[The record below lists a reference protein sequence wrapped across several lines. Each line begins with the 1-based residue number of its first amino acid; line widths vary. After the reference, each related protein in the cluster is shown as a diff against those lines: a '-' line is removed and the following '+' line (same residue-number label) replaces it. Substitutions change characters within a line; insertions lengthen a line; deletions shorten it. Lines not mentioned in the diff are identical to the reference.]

1 MSVELHNYRARNT
14 LYHVQT
20 YFTLLTQQGGSNWDP
35 IIDYPGYISGFDPRI
50 IKQTEW
56 EALTEGAYGPG
67 GTEQHDYQNIQG
79 TITGFTNDST
89 IWHGPLHMILTDG
102 ENYGLGACVVLFS
115 FDGGVG
121 TKQFWVSLY
130 AYDSAQ
136 GGYWHYAGSGGA
148 YYKPFSTDYQ
158 TIYNTQP
165 EYVYLAMETN
175 SSSSSPRYP
184 YPNSGGA
191 YYQGQEH
198 SIYSSGFGISQYLIP
213 ALVRAGN
220 TPEVVPDPQPTPIKN
235 DDPYAPGGN
244 TWTGGGTGNFD
255 NDTDDIGIPNLPT
268 LSASSTGFITL
279 YNPSAAQLRNL
290 ANYMWSGLF
299 DLDTYKKIFADP
311 MGAILGLSI
320 VPVNVP
326 SGGSASVMVGN
337 IDTGILMT
345 TASSQYVEVDCGS
358 IDVEEYWGSY
368 LDYDPYTEIQIYLP
382 YIGIHALKS
391 DDVVG
396 RTVTVK
402 YHVDVL
408 SGACIA
414 YVKCGSSVLYSFV
427 GQCASSI
434 PITGS
439 DWTNVI
445 NGMINIAG
453 SIGSMVA
460 TGGATAPM
468 ALGSIASTAV
478 NSMKPSVEKSG
489 SLSGTGGLMGI
500 QTPYLII
507 TRPRQAIPEGQNRF
521 IGYPSFIT
529 DFIANLN
536 GYTEITEVHLEGIHA
551 TSAELTEIES
561 ILKGGVL
568 L

>member
-1 MSVELHNYRARNT
+1 MSVEISNYRARNV

-20 YFTLLTQQGGSNWDP
+20 YFTVLHTVGGTYTNP
-35 IIDYPGYISGFDPRI
+35 EIDYPGYISGVDPRI
-50 IKQTEW
+50 IQMSEW
-56 EALTEGAYGPG
+56 EARTDPVMQGGSATYDMFNVPG
-67 GTEQHDYQNIQG
+67 TVA
-79 TITGFTNDST
+79 GFTVDSNV
-89 IWHGPLHMILTDG
+89 WHGPLHMVLTDG
-102 ENYGLGACVVLFS
+102 EEYGLGLCVVLYTS
-115 FDGGVG
+115 SLLE
-121 TKQFWVSLY
+121 KQFRIH
-130 AYDSAQ
+130 AYVYDANQ
-136 GGYWHYAGSGGA
+136 PGIWRLGGA
-148 YYKPFSTDYQ
+148 YTVLKSGAESYESAYA
-158 TIYNTQP
+158 NQP
-165 EYVYLAMETN
+165 EYVYLAMIKN
-175 SSSSSPRYP
+175 DLVSSAYYP
-184 YPNSGGA
+184 YPNSGGILYKPA
-191 YYQGQEH
+191 TSDNTYFNSDGL
-198 SIYSSGFGISQYLIP
+198 GFNNYLIP
-213 ALVRAGN
+213 ALNRAQLK
-220 TPEVVPDPQPTPIKN
+220 PEVSPDPQPTPIEN

-244 TWTGGGTGNFD
+244 TWTGGGTGTFD
-255 NDTDDIGIPNLPT
+255 NSTDDIGIPNLPT
-268 LSASSTGFITL
+268 LSASSTGFLTL

-299 DLDTYKKIFADP
+299 DLETYKKIFADP
-311 MGAILGLSI
+311 MSCILGLSI
-320 VPVNVP
+320 VPVDVP
-326 SGGSASVMVGN
+326 SGGSANVMVGN
-337 IDTGILMT
+337 IDTGISMT

-358 IDVEEYWGSY
+358 ISVDEYWGSY

-382 YIGIHALKS
+382 YVGIHSLKADEVMKKS
-391 DDVVG
+391 
-396 RTVTVK
+396 VTVK

-414 YVKCGSSVLYSFV
+414 YVKCGTSVLYSFL

-460 TGGATAPM
+460 TGGATAPF

-500 QTPYLII
+500 QTPFLII
-507 TRPRQAIPEGQNRF
+507 TRPRQAVPEGQNRF

-529 DFIANLN
+529 DFIANLK
-536 GYTEITEVHLEGIHA
+536 GYTMVTEVHLEGIHA
-551 TSAELTEIES
+551 TSEELSEIES
-561 ILKGGVL
+561 ILKAGVL

>member
-1 MSVELHNYRARNT
+1 MSVSIATYRLRNT
-14 LYHVQT
+14 LYHSQA
-20 YFTLLTQQGGSNWDP
+20 YMAIWENNTLISNECLYAGYKNAFSPTSIIPVSEWSALTGP
-35 IIDYPGYISGFDPRI
+35 YPGGDEF
-50 IKQTEW
+50 
-56 EALTEGAYGPG
+56 A
-67 GTEQHDYQNIQG
+67 NIAG
-79 TITGFTNDST
+79 DINGFTNQST
-89 IWHGPLHMILTDG
+89 IWHTPLHIIYTNGVD
-102 ENYGLGACVVLFS
+102 Y
-115 FDGGVG
+115 GVG
-121 TKQFWVSLY
+121 IATFIRQNGTTNYYDTAVYVYTNGSFTTNGYWKTNIFVRVEKTLMETVETAFNKMPEYMYMGCVQNTQISHPKYPTPYIGGIYWFGRDEAMRGNLSIEIFNDYLLPTLY
-130 AYDSAQ
+130 ALEQ
-136 GGYWHYAGSGGA
+136 
-148 YYKPFSTDYQ
+148 
-158 TIYNTQP
+158 
-165 EYVYLAMETN
+165 
-175 SSSSSPRYP
+175 SSDIA
-184 YPNSGGA
+184 PN
-191 YYQGQEH
+191 
-198 SIYSSGFGISQYLIP
+198 
-213 ALVRAGN
+213 
-220 TPEVVPDPQPTPIKN
+220 PQPTPIKN

-255 NDTDDIGIPNLPT
+255 GTTDDIEIPNLPV
-268 LSASSTGFITL
+268 LSASSTGFLTL
-279 YNPSAAQLRNL
+279 YNPSATQLRNL

-311 MGAILGLSI
+311 MSCILGLSI
-320 VPVNVP
+320 VPVDVP
-326 SGGSASVMVGN
+326 SGGSANVMVGN
-337 IDTGILMT
+337 IDTGISMT

-358 IDVEEYWGSY
+358 VSVEEYWGSY

-382 YIGIHALKS
+382 YVGIHSLKADEVMGKS
-391 DDVVG
+391 
-396 RTVTVK
+396 VTVK

-414 YVKCGSSVLYSFV
+414 YVKCGDSVLYSFL

-434 PITGS
+434 PITGN

-460 TGGATAPM
+460 TGGASAPF

-478 NSMKPSVEKSG
+478 NNMKPSVEKSG

-529 DFIANLN
+529 DFISNLK
-536 GYTEITEVHLEGIHA
+536 GYTEVTEVHLEGIHA

-561 ILKGGVL
+561 ILKSGVL

>member
-1 MSVELHNYRARNT
+1 MSSP
-14 LYHVQT
+14 LYHKQIYPTVIQT
-20 YFTLLTQQGGSNWDP
+20 SGSIYDWED
-35 IIDYPGYISGFDPRI
+35 IYPGYCSGFNPSGFMNSTWFARTTGIYDSTPYIDDNTVAGTISGADSNNWHSD
-50 IKQTEW
+50 IKVVATDNTNYAVGIMVVCCNTTLGSPTRYRLSMCVW
-56 EALTEGAYGPG
+56 N
-67 GTEQHDYQNIQG
+67 GTAWSCSQFGEYIRKNA
-79 TITGFTNDST
+79 TDST
-89 IWHGPLHMILTDG
+89 DVAFGKLPEYIYLTMFYNNGD
-102 ENYGLGACVVLFS
+102 YP
-115 FDGGVG
+115 
-121 TKQFWVSLY
+121 T
-130 AYDSAQ
+130 
-136 GGYWHYAGSGGA
+136 SGGIITTMLNNNDQEVTFWNSIGT
-148 YYKPFSTDYQ
+148 FS
-158 TIYNTQP
+158 
-165 EYVYLAMETN
+165 
-175 SSSSSPRYP
+175 
-184 YPNSGGA
+184 
-191 YYQGQEH
+191 
-198 SIYSSGFGISQYLIP
+198 SILIP
-213 ALVRAGN
+213 QLRTAGKDTDVN
-220 TPEVVPDPQPTPIKN
+220 PDPQPTPIKN
-235 DDPYAPGGN
+235 DDPYSPGGN
-244 TWTGGGTGNFD
+244 TWTGGGNGTFD
-255 NDTDDIGIPNLPT
+255 GETDDIGIPNLPT
-268 LSASSTGFITL
+268 LSASSTGFLTL
-279 YNPSAAQLRNL
+279 YNPSASQLRNL

-311 MGAILGLSI
+311 MSCILGLSI

-326 SGGSASVMVGN
+326 SGGSANVMVGN
-337 IDTGILMT
+337 IDTGISMT

-358 IDVEEYWGSY
+358 VSVEEYWGSY

-382 YIGIHALKS
+382 YVGIHSLKADEVMGKS
-391 DDVVG
+391 
-396 RTVTVK
+396 VTVK

-414 YVKCGSSVLYSFV
+414 YVKCGDSVLYSFL

-460 TGGATAPM
+460 TGGASAPF

-500 QTPYLII
+500 QIPYLII

-529 DFIANLN
+529 DFISNFK
-536 GYTEITEVHLEGIHA
+536 GYTEITEVHLEGIYA

-561 ILKGGVL
+561 ILKSGVL

>member
-1 MSVELHNYRARNT
+1 MSVELYNYRASNK

-20 YFTLLTQQGGSNWDP
+20 YFTLLHTQGGTTWDP
-35 IIDYPGYISGFDPRI
+35 VIDYPGYISGVDPRI
-50 IKQTEW
+50 IKQDEW
-56 EALTEGAYGPG
+56 EALTDGCYQS
-67 GTEQHDYQNIQG
+67 GTLVHDYNQIQG
-79 TITGFTNDST
+79 TIDGFTNDST
-89 IWHGPLHMILTDG
+89 IWHGPLHMVLSDNS
-102 ENYGLGACVVLFS
+102 NYGLGFSVILFS
-115 FDGGVG
+115 FDGGLS
-121 TKQFWVSLY
+121 TKQFWVCAY
-130 AYDSAQ
+130 VYDSAQ
-136 GGYWHYAGSGGA
+136 PGYWHLAGHSS
-148 YYKPFSTDYQ
+148 YYKAASQDYQ
-158 TIYNTQP
+158 TVYNEQP
-165 EYVYLAMETN
+165 EYMYLSMFTN
-175 SSSSSPRYP
+175 SSPSSPRYP
-184 YPNSGGA
+184 YPNTGGLYFQSTEHA
-191 YYQGQEH
+191 YYVSDG
-198 SIYSSGFGISQYLIP
+198 GFQLYLIP

-220 TPEVVPDPQPTPIKN
+220 TPEVNPDPQPTPIAN

-244 TWTGGGTGNFD
+244 TWTGGGDGNFD
-255 NDTDDIGIPNLPT
+255 NTTDEIGIPNLPT
-268 LSASSTGFITL
+268 LSASSTGFLTL
-279 YNPSAAQLRNL
+279 YNPSATQLRNL

-311 MGAILGLSI
+311 MSCILGLSI
-320 VPVNVP
+320 VPVDVP
-326 SGGSASVMVGN
+326 SGGSANVMVGN
-337 IDTGILMT
+337 IDTGISMT

-358 IDVEEYWGSY
+358 VSVEEYWGSY

-382 YIGIHALKS
+382 YVGIHSLKADEVMGKS
-391 DDVVG
+391 
-396 RTVTVK
+396 VTVK

-414 YVKCGSSVLYSFV
+414 YVKCGDSVLYSFL

-460 TGGATAPM
+460 TGGASAPF

-529 DFIANLN
+529 DFIANLR
-536 GYTEITEVHLEGIHA
+536 GYTEITEVHLENIHA

-561 ILKGGVL
+561 ILKSGVL

>member
-1 MSVELHNYRARNT
+1 MSVSTHNWRMSSP
-14 LYHVQT
+14 LYHKQIYPTVIQT
-20 YFTLLTQQGGSNWDP
+20 SGSIYDWED
-35 IIDYPGYISGFDPRI
+35 IYPGYCSGFNPSGFMNSTWFARTTGIYDSTPYIDDNTVAGTISGADSNNWHSD
-50 IKQTEW
+50 IKVVATDNTNYAVGIMVVCCNTTLGSPTRYRLSMCVW
-56 EALTEGAYGPG
+56 N
-67 GTEQHDYQNIQG
+67 GTAWSCSQFGEYIRKNA
-79 TITGFTNDST
+79 TDST
-89 IWHGPLHMILTDG
+89 DVAFGKLPEYIYLTMFYNNGD
-102 ENYGLGACVVLFS
+102 YP
-115 FDGGVG
+115 
-121 TKQFWVSLY
+121 T
-130 AYDSAQ
+130 
-136 GGYWHYAGSGGA
+136 SGGIITTMLNNNDQEVTFWNSIGT
-148 YYKPFSTDYQ
+148 FS
-158 TIYNTQP
+158 
-165 EYVYLAMETN
+165 
-175 SSSSSPRYP
+175 
-184 YPNSGGA
+184 
-191 YYQGQEH
+191 
-198 SIYSSGFGISQYLIP
+198 SILIP
-213 ALVRAGN
+213 QLRTAGKDTDVN
-220 TPEVVPDPQPTPIKN
+220 PDPQPTPIKN
-235 DDPYAPGGN
+235 DDPYSPGGN
-244 TWTGGGTGNFD
+244 TWTGGGNGTFD
-255 NDTDDIGIPNLPT
+255 GETDDIGIPNLPT
-268 LSASSTGFITL
+268 LSASSTGFLTL
-279 YNPSAAQLRNL
+279 YNPSASQLRNL

-311 MGAILGLSI
+311 MSCILGLSI

-326 SGGSASVMVGN
+326 SGGSANVMVGN
-337 IDTGILMT
+337 IDTGISMT

-358 IDVEEYWGSY
+358 VSVEEYWGSY

-382 YIGIHALKS
+382 YVGIHSLKADEVMGKS
-391 DDVVG
+391 
-396 RTVTVK
+396 VTVK

-414 YVKCGSSVLYSFV
+414 YVKCGDSVLYSFL

-460 TGGATAPM
+460 TGGASAPF

-500 QTPYLII
+500 QIPYLII

-529 DFIANLN
+529 DFISNFK
-536 GYTEITEVHLEGIHA
+536 GYTEITEVHLEGIYA

-561 ILKGGVL
+561 ILKSGVL

>member
-50 IKQTEW
+50 IKQDEW
-56 EALTEGAYGPG
+56 ERLTVGCYGAG
-67 GTEQHDYQNIQG
+67 GTQQYDYTQVQG
-79 TITGFTNDST
+79 TIEGFTNDDT
-89 IWHGPLHMILTDG
+89 VWHSKLHMILTDG
-102 ENYGLGACVVLFS
+102 ENYGLGACVILFS

-121 TKQFWVSLY
+121 TKQFWICLY

-136 GGYWHYAGSGGA
+136 GGYWHYAGSGGS

-175 SSSSSPRYP
+175 TNPNNPRYP

-198 SIYSSGFGISQYLIP
+198 SIYSAGGGFQLYLIP
-213 ALVRAGN
+213 ALIRAGN

-244 TWTGGGTGNFD
+244 TWTGGGTGSFD
-255 NDTDDIGIPNLPT
+255 DDTDDIGIPNLPT

-337 IDTGILMT
+337 IDTGISMT

-358 IDVEEYWGSY
+358 VDVEEYWGSY

-414 YVKCGSSVLYSFV
+414 YIMCGSSVLYSFV

-529 DFIANLN
+529 DFIANLK

>member
-1 MSVELHNYRARNT
+1 MSVNIYNYRASNKQ
-14 LYHVQT
+14 YHVQT
-20 YFTLLTQQGGSNWDP
+20 YFTVLGNGFENP
-35 IIDYPGYISGFDPRI
+35 EVYYPGYISGVATSLV
-50 IKQTEW
+50 KQSEW
-56 EALTEGAYGPG
+56 EALTTPAYNL
-67 GTEQHDYQNIQG
+67 GTQTLDYDNENIQG
-79 TITGFTNDST
+79 TIEGFTNDST
-89 IWHGPLHMILTDG
+89 IWHGPLHMILNDG
-102 ENYGLGACVVLFS
+102 NNYGLGFSIVLYS
-115 FDGGVG
+115 INALGN
-121 TKQFWVSLY
+121 KQFWLSCYV
-130 AYDSAQ
+130 YDSANA
-136 GGYWHYAGSGGA
+136 GYWHLAGHLTLNKAFNESYETA
-148 YYKPFSTDYQ
+148 LATL
-158 TIYNTQP
+158 P
-165 EYVYLAMETN
+165 EYIYLGMTYN
-175 SSSSSPRYP
+175 DNPNNPHYP
-184 YPNSGGA
+184 YPHNGGLYFKYPGTDTM
-191 YYQGQEH
+191 YYNGSFH
-198 SIYSSGFGISQYLIP
+198 QYLIP
-213 ALVRAGN
+213 ALIRAGN
-220 TPEVVPDPQPTPIKN
+220 TPEVVPDPQPSPIAN
-235 DDPYAPGGN
+235 DDPYSPGGN
-244 TWTGGGTGNFD
+244 SWTGGGEGSFD
-255 NDTDDIGIPNLPT
+255 DDTDDIGIPNLPT

-279 YNPSAAQLRNL
+279 YNPSATQLRNL

-337 IDTGILMT
+337 IDTGISMT

-358 IDVEEYWGSY
+358 VDVEEYWGSY

-414 YVKCGSSVLYSFV
+414 YIKCGSSVLYSFV

-529 DFIANLN
+529 DFIANLK

>member
-1 MSVELHNYRARNT
+1 MSVELYNYRARNV

-20 YFTLLTQQGGSNWDP
+20 YFTLLHQQGGSNWDP
-35 IIDYPGYISGFDPRI
+35 VIDYPGYISGFDPRI
-50 IKQTEW
+50 IKQDEW
-56 EALTEGAYGPG
+56 ERLTDGC
-67 GTEQHDYQNIQG
+67 YQNGSQVYDYTQIQG
-79 TITGFTNDST
+79 TIEGFTNDNT
-89 IWHGPLHMILTDG
+89 VWHSQLHMILTDG
-102 ENYGLGACVVLFS
+102 ENYGLGACVILFS
-115 FDGGVG
+115 FDGGVS
-121 TKQFWVSLY
+121 TKQFWICLY

-136 GGYWHYAGSGGA
+136 GGYWHFAGSGGA

-175 SSSSSPRYP
+175 SSPSSPRYP

-198 SIYSSGFGISQYLIP
+198 SIYSSGAGISQYLIP
-213 ALVRAGN
+213 ALIRAGN
-220 TPEVVPDPQPTPIKN
+220 TPEVNPDPQPTPIAN

-255 NDTDDIGIPNLPT
+255 GDTDDIGIPNLPT
-268 LSASSTGFITL
+268 LSASSTGFLTL
-279 YNPSAAQLRNL
+279 YNPSASQLRNL

-311 MGAILGLSI
+311 MSCILGLSI

-326 SGGSASVMVGN
+326 SGGSANVMVGN
-337 IDTGILMT
+337 IDTGISMT

-358 IDVEEYWGSY
+358 ISVEEYWGSY

-382 YIGIHALKS
+382 YVGIHSLKADEVMGKS
-391 DDVVG
+391 
-396 RTVTVK
+396 VTVK

-414 YVKCGSSVLYSFV
+414 YVKCGDSVLYSFL

-460 TGGATAPM
+460 TGGASAPF

-478 NSMKPSVEKSG
+478 NNMKPSVEKSG

-529 DFIANLN
+529 DFIANLK
-536 GYTEITEVHLEGIHA
+536 GYTEITEVHLENIHA

-561 ILKGGVL
+561 ILKSGVL

>member
-1 MSVELHNYRARNT
+1 MSVELYNYRARNV

-20 YFTLLTQQGGSNWDP
+20 YFTVLKRQYEDP
-35 IIDYPGYISGFDPRI
+35 EVVYPGYISGI
-50 IKQTEW
+50 ATSIVKQSEW
-56 EALTEGAYGPG
+56 EALTTPAYNLS
-67 GTEQHDYQNIQG
+67 TQTLDYDWDNIQG
-79 TITGFTNDST
+79 TIEGFTNDST
-89 IWHGPLHMILTDG
+89 VWHGPLHMVLNDDN
-102 ENYGLGACVVLFS
+102 NYGLGLSVVLYSINNLGAKVFRLTCY
-115 FDGGVG
+115 V
-121 TKQFWVSLY
+121 
-130 AYDSAQ
+130 YDSANA
-136 GGYWHYAGSGGA
+136 GYWHNAGYVQIVKAFNESYETA
-148 YYKPFSTDYQ
+148 LAQ
-158 TIYNTQP
+158 LP
-165 EYVYLAMETN
+165 EYVYLAMAEN
-175 SSSSSPRYP
+175 DNPNNPFYP
-184 YPNSGGA
+184 YPYNGSM
-191 YYQGQEH
+191 YYKFPGTDTMYFNGSYFQE
-198 SIYSSGFGISQYLIP
+198 YFIP
-213 ALVRAGN
+213 ALIRAGN
-220 TPEVVPDPQPTPIKN
+220 TPEVVPDPQPSPIAN
-235 DDPYAPGGN
+235 DDPYSPGGN
-244 TWTGGGTGNFD
+244 TWTGGGNGTFD
-255 NDTDDIGIPNLPT
+255 GDTDEIGIPNLPT
-268 LSASSTGFITL
+268 LSASSTGFLTL
-279 YNPSAAQLRNL
+279 YNPSATQLRNL

-311 MGAILGLSI
+311 MSCILGLSI

-326 SGGSASVMVGN
+326 SGGSANVMVGN
-337 IDTGILMT
+337 IDTGISMT

-358 IDVEEYWGSY
+358 VSVEEYWGSY

-382 YIGIHALKS
+382 YVGIHSLKADEVMGKS
-391 DDVVG
+391 
-396 RTVTVK
+396 VTVK

-414 YVKCGSSVLYSFV
+414 YVKCGDSVLYSFL

-460 TGGATAPM
+460 TGGASAPF

-529 DFIANLN
+529 DFIANLK
-536 GYTEITEVHLEGIHA
+536 GYTEVTEVHLEGIHA

-561 ILKGGVL
+561 ILKSGVL

>member
-1 MSVELHNYRARNT
+1 MSSP
-14 LYHVQT
+14 LYHKQIYPTVIKT
-20 YFTLLTQQGGSNWDP
+20 SGSIYDWED
-35 IIDYPGYISGFDPRI
+35 IYPGYCSGFNPSGFMNSTWFARTTGIYDSTPYIDDNTVAGTISGADSNNWHSD
-50 IKQTEW
+50 IKVVAT
-56 EALTEGAYGPG
+56 
-67 GTEQHDYQNIQG
+67 
-79 TITGFTNDST
+79 DST
-89 IWHGPLHMILTDG
+89 
-102 ENYGLGACVVLFS
+102 
-115 FDGGVG
+115 
-121 TKQFWVSLY
+121 
-130 AYDSAQ
+130 
-136 GGYWHYAGSGGA
+136 HYAVGIMVVCCNTTLGSPTRYRLSMCVWNGTAWSCSQFGEYIRKNATDSTDVAFGKLPEYIYLTMFYNNGDYPTSGGIITTMLNNNDQEVT
-148 YYKPFSTDYQ
+148 FW
-158 TIYNTQP
+158 
-165 EYVYLAMETN
+165 N
-175 SSSSSPRYP
+175 SI
-184 YPNSGGA
+184 GTFG
-191 YYQGQEH
+191 
-198 SIYSSGFGISQYLIP
+198 SILIP
-213 ALVRAGN
+213 QLRTAGKDTDVN
-220 TPEVVPDPQPTPIKN
+220 PDPQPTPIKN
-235 DDPYAPGGN
+235 DDPYSPGGN
-244 TWTGGGTGNFD
+244 TWTGGGNGNFD
-255 NDTDDIGIPNLPT
+255 GDTDDIGIPNLPT
-268 LSASSTGFITL
+268 LSASSTGFLTL
-279 YNPSAAQLRNL
+279 YNPSATQLRNL

-311 MGAILGLSI
+311 MSCILGLSI

-326 SGGSASVMVGN
+326 SGGSANVMVGN
-337 IDTGILMT
+337 IDTGISMT

-358 IDVEEYWGSY
+358 VAVDEYWGSY

-382 YIGIHALKS
+382 YVGIHSLKADEVMGKS
-391 DDVVG
+391 
-396 RTVTVK
+396 VTVK

-414 YVKCGSSVLYSFV
+414 YVKCGDSVLYSFL

-460 TGGATAPM
+460 TGGASAPF

-500 QTPYLII
+500 QIPYLII

-529 DFIANLN
+529 DFISNFK
-536 GYTEITEVHLEGIHA
+536 GYTEVTEVHLEGIHA

-561 ILKGGVL
+561 ILKSGVL

>member
-1 MSVELHNYRARNT
+1 MSSP
-14 LYHVQT
+14 LYHKQIYPTVIKT
-20 YFTLLTQQGGSNWDP
+20 SGSIYDWED
-35 IIDYPGYISGFDPRI
+35 IYPGYCSGFNPSGFMNSTWFARTTGIYDSTPYIDDNTVAGTISGADSNNWHSD
-50 IKQTEW
+50 IKVVATDNTNYAVGIMVVCCNTTLGSPTRYRLSMCVW
-56 EALTEGAYGPG
+56 N
-67 GTEQHDYQNIQG
+67 GTAWSCTQFGEYIRKNA
-79 TITGFTNDST
+79 TDST
-89 IWHGPLHMILTDG
+89 DIAFGKLPEYIYLTMFYNNGDYPTSG
-102 ENYGLGACVVLFS
+102 GIITTMLNNNDQEVTFWNSIGLFS
-115 FDGGVG
+115 
-121 TKQFWVSLY
+121 
-130 AYDSAQ
+130 
-136 GGYWHYAGSGGA
+136 
-148 YYKPFSTDYQ
+148 
-158 TIYNTQP
+158 
-165 EYVYLAMETN
+165 
-175 SSSSSPRYP
+175 
-184 YPNSGGA
+184 
-191 YYQGQEH
+191 
-198 SIYSSGFGISQYLIP
+198 SILIP
-213 ALVRAGN
+213 QLRTAGKDTDVN
-220 TPEVVPDPQPTPIKN
+220 PDPQPTPIKN
-235 DDPYAPGGN
+235 DDPYSPGGN
-244 TWTGGGTGNFD
+244 TWTGGGNGNFD
-255 NDTDDIGIPNLPT
+255 GDTDDIGIPNLPT
-268 LSASSTGFITL
+268 LSASSTGFLTL
-279 YNPSAAQLRNL
+279 YNPSASQLRNL

-311 MGAILGLSI
+311 MSCILGLSI

-326 SGGSASVMVGN
+326 SGGSANVMVGN
-337 IDTGILMT
+337 IDTGISMT

-358 IDVEEYWGSY
+358 VSVEEYWGSY

-382 YIGIHALKS
+382 YVGIHSLKADEVMGKS
-391 DDVVG
+391 
-396 RTVTVK
+396 VTVK

-414 YVKCGSSVLYSFV
+414 YVKCGDSVLYSFL

-460 TGGATAPM
+460 TGGASAPF

-529 DFIANLN
+529 DFISNFK
-536 GYTEITEVHLEGIHA
+536 GYTEVTEVHLEGIHA

-561 ILKGGVL
+561 ILKSGVL